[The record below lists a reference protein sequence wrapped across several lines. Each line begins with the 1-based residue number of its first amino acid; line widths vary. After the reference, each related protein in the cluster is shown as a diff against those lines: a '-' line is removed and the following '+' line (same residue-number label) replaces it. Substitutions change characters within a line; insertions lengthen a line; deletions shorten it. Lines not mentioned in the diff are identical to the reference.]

1 MSYKRKTKE
10 IHFLNPMV
18 ISKLIAIALELNT
31 SAKMLP
37 EAINSNNAAQLPI
50 STIKLLFQ
58 QEDFPSLL
66 QFTNL

>member
-37 EAINSNNAAQLPI
+37 EAINSNNATQEVFNDQAPI
-50 STIKLLFQ
+50 STRG
-58 QEDFPSLL
+58 FP
-66 QFTNL
+66 